1 MDYVLAEAN
10 VARLRAPLD
19 DPSLADF
26 VNNLDRINQLAEQSP
41 GFIWRLQTE
50 DGNATALRV
59 FDDDQILVNLSVWE
73 NRDSLFAY
81 VYKSQHVDFFRRRR
95 EWFEKLDMPIVV
107 MWWIPANHRP
117 TLEEAKNR
125 LEHLQQHGPTP
136 YAFTFKERFEPA

>member
-1 MDYVLAEAN
+1 MEYVLAEAN
-10 VARLRAPLD
+10 IARLRAPLD

-26 VNNLDRINQLAEQSP
+26 VNNLDRINQLAEDSP

-125 LEHLQQHGPTP
+125 LEHLQKHGPTP

>member
-1 MDYVLAEAN
+1 MEYVLAEAN
-10 VARLRAPLD
+10 IARLRAPLD

-26 VNNLDRINQLAEQSP
+26 VNNLDRINQLAEDSP

-59 FDDDQILVNLSVWE
+59 FDDDQIIVNLSVWE

-81 VYKSQHVDFFRRRR
+81 VYKSEHVEFFRRRR
-95 EWFEKLDMPIVV
+95 EWFEKLDTPIVV
-107 MWWIPANHRP
+107 MWWIPADHRP
-117 TLEEAKNR
+117 TPAEAKER
-125 LEHLQQHGPTP
+125 LDYLQQHGPTP